1 MTSGIKAYMMVG
13 ETLKERVSW
22 MEEVFGGNGAVM
34 MTLSLCGL
42 HP

>member
-1 MTSGIKAYMMVG
+1 MMVG
-13 ETLKERVSW
+13 EMLKENVSW
-22 MEEVFGGNGAVM
+22 MEEVLGGNGAMM